1 MEDNLLVQQLQ
12 AGNKTAFDG
21 IYQKYGNMALRI
33 AFMVSGNMAD
43 SEDIVQEAFVKCYT
57 HIKELKNPDV
67 FKSWFLQILYR
78 TAYHKQKNKNQLQF
92 MEDLSVVAPQETSP
106 DIAETVLQG
115 EEVRRVAMA
124 LGKLSMKH
132 RTTII
137 LHYYNQLSVQ
147 EIAAVMGCSEGT
159 VKSRLFS
166 ARNKLKNILLQDS
179 EEKGESCYE

>member
-1 MEDNLLVQQLQ
+1 
-12 AGNKTAFDG
+12 
-21 IYQKYGNMALRI
+21 
-33 AFMVSGNMAD
+33 
-43 SEDIVQEAFVKCYT
+43 
-57 HIKELKNPDV
+57 
-67 FKSWFLQILYR
+67 
-78 TAYHKQKNKNQLQF
+78 
-92 MEDLSVVAPQETSP
+92 MEDLSGVAPQETSP

-115 EEVRRVAMA
+115 EEVRRVAIA

-137 LHYYNQLSVQ
+137 LHYYNQFSVQ
-147 EIAAVMGCSEGT
+147 EIATVMRCSEGT